1 MNEERYKHY
10 WLVVM
15 DLHNHHVENNLR
27 IVANP
32 TTKKRMEMIMDAYLV
47 RRMEKLEV
55 ATVREDLSCVVA
67 PVPEDC
73 FCDCQ
78 RKCATKACPCLAKR
92 VKCTIKCH
100 TKKRSFVPCTNKWS
114 IQKLGVKNIFFYYE
128 LYAVFWGTSSMI
140 GTPSGQWGPSRL
152 LWFKIIPSYITIYAM
167 LTKGSDP
174 DPHLRV
180 RPLPSPSG
188 PCWPS
193 RLLGF
198 KIIPTRYRYLGQGLT
213 LPSGSKV
220 DPRVWPWPSPKGQ
233 W

>member
-114 IQKLGVKNIFFYYE
+114 IKKLGVKYIFA
-128 LYAVFWGTSSMI
+128 LGVNLVSHKWSLSSF
-140 GTPSGQWGPSRL
+140 SFSSFFFSSQLAS
-152 LWFKIIPSYITIYAM
+152 
-167 LTKGSDP
+167 
-174 DPHLRV
+174 
-180 RPLPSPSG
+180 
-188 PCWPS
+188 
-193 RLLGF
+193 
-198 KIIPTRYRYLGQGLT
+198 
-213 LPSGSKV
+213 
-220 DPRVWPWPSPKGQ
+220 
-233 W
+233 

>member
-1 MNEERYKHY
+1 MGIFWKGTSNSCFITIPGG
-10 WLVVM
+10 
-15 DLHNHHVENNLR
+15 LR
-27 IVANP
+27 ITHPKWPFLWSCANSWWLF
-32 TTKKRMEMIMDAYLV
+32 RN
-47 RRMEKLEV
+47 
-55 ATVREDLSCVVA
+55 S
-67 PVPEDC
+67 
-73 FCDCQ
+73 CDCP

-114 IQKLGVKNIFFYYE
+114 IKKLGVKYIFFYYE

-152 LWFKIIPSYITIYAM
+152 LWFKIIPSYITIFAM

-198 KIIPTRYRYLGQGLT
+198 KIIPSYISIYTMLT
-213 LPSGSKV
+213 PGSNP
-220 DPRVWPWPSPKGQ
+220 DPHLRVWPWPSPLGQ
-233 W
+233 CIESL